1 MVLQFIFIGFKG
13 YLNEVGGKHTGKFVH
28 EKRGLKG
35 I

>member
-1 MVLQFIFIGFKG
+1 MIIKRFKG

-28 EKRGLKG
+28 KKRGLKG